1 MGEKRKM
8 KNAKSKTLAIAIAIL
23 FIFSMTAS
31 MTLIPSAYAHT
42 PAWNIPTYSFISVS
56 PNPIGV
62 DQTARVNFWVNMPPP
77 TASAQYGDRWTGIT
91 VKVTL
96 PGGTTTT
103 LGPFTSDATG
113 GTSTTYAPA
122 AAGNYTFQMFF
133 AGQTL
138 AGNNLP
144 PGDTKS
150 MFASIG
156 DYFEP
161 SNSTVFTLTVQS
173 AAITSAPPT
182 ALPTSYWSRPINAM
196 NNNWYSIAGN
206 WLGLSQS
213 TFAATGQYNATGD
226 YNPWTTAPTTSHIL
240 WTKPEA
246 FGGTIGGEFGG
257 SEESNFYATSQYEP
271 KFAPIIMDGILYYE
285 MYPGSSTNPVGFTAV
300 NLQTGQTLWTD
311 YNNTEVLRCGQ
322 ILDMITPNQ
331 YGALAYLWTEPVAAA
346 GFMASGISMS
356 MWDAMTGAYIL
367 TITNTPAMTITEDS
381 HGDLIGYYENYSYS
395 YIMTPYGPFPTA
407 VTGASITEWNSTKC
421 INLSVANYAGGPP
434 VADDWMWRPPQGGLI
449 PFSQGIEWSAP
460 LPLTD
465 TSGHSLLYEMS
476 MFGMT
481 IPAYLLGISAVQS
494 GYILLTG
501 YNSGSSGMF
510 FTSGWQEEAGF
521 SLTTLKLT
529 WGPTNRTEVP
539 YSIVYTGGV
548 WSGSGAYVELTEST
562 LSISGYSLATG
573 DQLWGPTALPGSRA
587 FDSLGANALVANGV
601 IYIWLYGGD
610 VYAYNIVTGALI
622 WQYHTPSGGFES
634 PYGTEPLW
642 TFTVGTIAGG
652 ELFLPEGHMYSPPLF
667 HGAQQLALNITNG
680 DVVWS
685 IDAFDVTSAPAVSD
699 GIATTLNAYDVQIYA
714 YGMGPSKT
722 TVSAPDIGVT
732 TATPITITGTV
743 MDTSPG
749 SQQTAVAAN
758 FPNGLPCVSDAS
770 MSQFMEAVY
779 EQQPMPTNV
788 TGVPVTLSV
797 TDSNHNTYNLGT
809 ATTNAMGEYGLTWTP
824 IVPGNYTLY
833 ATFAGTNAYYGSSA
847 STYFYAGTP
856 APTASPYPSP
866 VSGIASTGTVE
877 LGIAAVIIVI
887 VVCVAVLAVLML
899 RKRP

>member
-1 MGEKRKM
+1 M
-8 KNAKSKTLAIAIAIL
+8 KISKNRTLTIAIAIFFAL
-23 FIFSMTAS
+23 SMTAS
-31 MTLIPSAYAHT
+31 MMLTPSANAHT

-62 DQTARVNFWVNMPPP
+62 GQTARVNFWVNMPPP
-77 TASAQYGDRWTGIT
+77 TASAQYGDRWIGLT

-96 PGGTTTT
+96 PDGTSTT

-113 GTSTTYAPA
+113 GTSTTYTPA
-122 AAGNYTFQMFF
+122 TAGNYTFVMTFP
-133 AGQTL
+133 GQTL
-138 AGNNLP
+138 AGKNLP
-144 PGDTKS
+144 PGDTNAT
-150 MFASIG
+150 FASIG

-161 SNSTVFTLTVQS
+161 STSTGFMLTVQQ
-173 AAITSAPPT
+173 AAVASAPVTP
-182 ALPTSYWSRPINAM
+182 LPTTYWSRPINAM
-196 NNNWYSIAGN
+196 NNNWYSIGGN

-226 YNPWTTAPTTSHIL
+226 YNPWTTAPTTAHIL

-271 KFAPIIMDGILYYE
+271 KFAPIIMDGVLYYT
-285 MYPGSSTNPVGFTAV
+285 MYPGSSTNPVGWTAV

-346 GFMASGISMS
+346 GFMSSGISMS

-367 TITNTPAMTITEDS
+367 TITNTPAMTLTEDS
-381 HGDLIGYYENYSYS
+381 HGDLIGYYMNDSYA
-395 YIMTPYGPFPTA
+395 YVTTPYGPIPVA

-421 INLSVANYAGGPP
+421 INLSVGNYAGGPP
-434 VADDWMWRPPQGGLI
+434 VADDWMWRPPQNGLI
-449 PFSQGIEWSAP
+449 PFAQGLEWSAP

-465 TSGHSLLYEMS
+465 SKGNPLTYEMS

-481 IPAYLLGISAVQS
+481 FPAYLLGISAIQS

-521 SLTTLKLT
+521 SLSTLSLA

-548 WSGSGAYVELTEST
+548 WAGSGAYVELTEST
-562 LSISGYSLATG
+562 LSITAFSLATG
-573 DQLWGPTALPGSRA
+573 DVLWGPTSLPGARA
-587 FDSLGANALVANGV
+587 FDTLGANALVANGV

-610 VYAYNIVTGALI
+610 VYAYNILTGALV

-634 PYGTEPLW
+634 PYGYESLW

-680 DVVWS
+680 DLVWS

-722 TVSAPDIGVT
+722 TVSAPNVGVT
-732 TATPITITGTV
+732 TDTPITITGSV
-743 MDTSPG
+743 MDISAG
-749 SQQTAVAAN
+749 SQQQAVAAN

-797 TDSNHNTYNLGT
+797 TDSNHNSYNIGT
-809 ATTNAMGEYGLTWTP
+809 TTTNAMGEYGLTWTP

-833 ATFAGTNAYYGSSA
+833 ATFEGTNSYYGSSA
-847 STYFYAGTP
+847 STFFYAGSPP
-856 APTASPYPSP
+856 ATASPYPTP
-866 VSGIASTGTVE
+866 VSGLASVGSLE

-887 VVCVAVLAVLML
+887 VIIGALLAVLVL